1 MVLLWA
7 LPRWG
12 MHDTQE
18 ELWFLEGVRWA
29 WGGMSSS
36 ALGWLGARGS
46 EDSGNL
52 EDFRIWTRLG
62 R

>member
-1 MVLLWA
+1 
-7 LPRWG
+7 